1 MLASMPRS
9 SIDFMRATE
18 HHILL
23 RADAIPLSERS
34 LRCSRCMSRH
44 VRRHACASVVRHAT
58 LEENHRASSALMRSA
73 EFRWCA
79 FCAMTFAS
87 LIAAVRIG

>member
-23 RADAIPLSERS
+23 RADAIPLSE
-34 LRCSRCMSRH
+34 
-44 VRRHACASVVRHAT
+44 
-58 LEENHRASSALMRSA
+58 
-73 EFRWCA
+73 
-79 FCAMTFAS
+79 
-87 LIAAVRIG
+87 